1 METKKTIKSDSRRQA
16 TDSIRGYAY
25 QMYLSIYAWINLK
38 DNQTIVLEGAED
50 FDIYDDEEVETVQ
63 VKDTFKSGNL
73 TLRSESIVDAIR
85 HFWECQNENKE
96 YDIYF
101 RYLTTSNRGY
111 EKGHQFPDKLKG
123 LDYWDQC
130 NGGIGDVKVLA
141 GFLSTVNLPKDLLNF
156 IKVSEPKEVLN
167 KLIRR
172 ISWDTGRKSSDAI
185 KLAIDDKIARDGH
198 RLGVPTPEISGVR
211 GVLLETVIDTIAN
224 KDLRIIRFKDYLD
237 ILANETMVC
246 VNRKQFDYL
255 QSSRK
260 LEESFSP
267 ILPDVQQ
274 LPSGFGQLTYF
285 SSKNKYNI
293 PELLK
298 GASKRESIVHSLINI
313 LNKHKILILNGST
326 GTGKS
331 TVALLLTKKVKGN
344 WNWLN
349 LRSVDHRQISNLLRF
364 TTYLLEKNVL
374 EPFLVI
380 DDIDI
385 RHFKE
390 YDMALQ
396 SLLFKIKSENG
407 RAIITSQRELP
418 EQLFIKMWLHKECG
432 QETPYFK
439 EDEICE
445 LIALHGCNDKK
456 QISFYSKVILM
467 TTNIG
472 HPQLCHARV
481 RHLQSERWP
490 KLSAKD
496 IISPEEIKK
505 EKENVRQQLLTELP
519 SDDAR
524 NLLYKLSVFTGYF
537 TRNVAI
543 SLGAVEPKV
552 ALPGESF
559 ENLVGPWI
567 ERVGKEFFRITPLLV
582 GAVHAIFNTEQ
593 VKSIQLAATNGILMQ
608 KTLTPPEISDAL
620 ALSLASDSGSHLN
633 WISYQLL
640 KMSHEEKKMIAEY
653 LFWFGLLALDKGE
666 KIYKKNP
673 CINSIL
679 RTIQY
684 DIVVSSGEEESAINI
699 AQRWYEDIND
709 IDISE
714 IKHVSK
720 ILYYSKLL
728 LSIEVPFNFKF
739 IFDALI
745 NLISLLN
752 EVQGMHKSC
761 EFDKYKGIDDAV
773 DTNDQIVTITGIQ
786 IARIKSVET
795 LNAFVDA
802 LDSIDEND
810 KRIVIENLKKGE
822 KDISRTSFSTAWISE
837 LKKEKPDFENTIRIF
852 EKTAQK
858 GLLWDYEILSATA
871 YETISIIQDEHLHE
885 PDKAFSTIN
894 NAIEKFGST
903 NYILENQRARI
914 YFNLKDYEKA
924 LNIWESI
931 IPEMK
936 KLTTFTTV
944 GSVAHSERLAGI
956 SSAKLGNLDNWKKAA
971 NFFKSAARS
980 AESGTREMKVGC
992 QADEAF
998 ALWKCESKRDSLK
1011 KLIIVIEGF
1020 SQLPDPNNNLPTYAL
1035 KKRIGHM
1042 ISWMNQDQRR
1052 KHLEGFAEPSPGCA
1066 SNPDADEEFKNYP
1079 LIPDAFLWSLL
1090 SEMENRLGIDI
1101 GISKKFNNERKKVD
1115 SPVLNLFANFNAI
1128 QNSFKKLDFDNLIEN
1143 FKELCLNEYASIK
1156 HHESAKN
1163 IFDDTQG
1170 IQITENEL
1178 CSASNKVKLYY
1189 LILSAIV
1196 SIVIRKGPK
1205 KVPLEKWKEDCELHH
1220 LLNEQL
1226 NDFFNKFPES
1236 FSKPT
1241 SELTHLIN
1249 DGNATFSDRYIACL
1263 KISIEGDVSPEMLF
1277 IANITLLFPFNDFG
1291 WKKSFEFDFEKAVIK
1306 NWKYVIKNQRFA
1318 LRMPT
1323 LTIPAIQQACDE
1335 TKNHGLAKVALVL
1348 LEAFKAINITL
1359 DDEQKKKLMSIA
1371 VEERGQVFNIDK
1383 RFNSLLI

>member
-1 METKKTIKSDSRRQA
+1 METKKTIKSDLRRQA

-25 QMYLSIYAWINLK
+25 QMYQSIYAWINLNA
-38 DNQTIVLEGAED
+38 NQTIVLEGAED
-50 FDIYDDEEVETVQ
+50 FDIYDDKEVATVQ
-63 VKDTFKSGNL
+63 VKDTSKSGNV
-73 TLRSESIVDAIR
+73 TLRSESIVDAIK
-85 HFWECQNENKE
+85 HFWECQKENTE

-111 EKGHQFPDKLKG
+111 ERGHLFPGKLTG

-130 NGGIGDVKVLA
+130 NDGIGDIKVLVK
-141 GFLSTVNLPKDLLNF
+141 FLLTVNLPKDLLNF
-156 IKVSEPKEVLN
+156 IKNSESKAVLN
-167 KLIRR
+167 KLIQR
-172 ISWDTGRKSSDAI
+172 ISWDTGRKPSDAI
-185 KLAIDDKIARDGH
+185 KAAIDDKIAYDGNN
-198 RLGVPTPEISGVR
+198 LGVPISETSAIR
-211 GVLLETVIDTIAN
+211 SVLLEKVVDTITT
-224 KDLRIIRFKDYLD
+224 KEHRVLRISDYLY
-237 ILANETMVC
+237 ILEKETMVS
-246 VNRKQFDYL
+246 VSRKQFNY
-255 QSSRK
+255 SESANI
-260 LEESFSP
+260 LEENLSSVFKS
-267 ILPDVQQ
+267 LQQ
-274 LPSGFGQLTYF
+274 LPSGFGQLTHF
-285 SSKNKYNI
+285 SSKSKYRI
-293 PELLK
+293 PEIFE
-298 GASKRESIVHSLINI
+298 GASGRESIVNSLGNI
-313 LNKHKILILNGST
+313 LNKHKMLILDGSA

-331 TVALLLTKKVKGN
+331 TVALLITKRVKGN
-344 WNWLN
+344 WNWLD
-349 LRSVDHRQISNLLRF
+349 LRTIEHSQISNLLNI
-364 TTYLLEKNVL
+364 TGYLLEKNKL
-374 EPFLVI
+374 EPFLII

-390 YDMALQ
+390 YDIALQ
-396 SLLFKIKSENG
+396 SLLFKIKSKNG
-407 RAIITSQRELP
+407 RVIITSQRELP
-418 EQLFIKMWLHKECG
+418 EQLFTKMWLHKECG
-432 QETPYFK
+432 QKTPYFN
-439 EDEICE
+439 EDEIRE
-445 LIALHGCNDKK
+445 LIALHGCKDKK
-456 QISFYSKVILM
+456 QISSYSKVILM
-467 TTNIG
+467 STNNG

-481 RHLQSERWP
+481 RHLQNERWP

-496 IISPEEIKK
+496 IISPEEIKI
-505 EKENVRQQLLTELP
+505 EQENVRQQLLTELP

-559 ENLVGPWI
+559 EKLVGPWI
-567 ERVGKEFFRITPLLV
+567 EKVGKEFFRITPLLV
-582 GAVHAIFNTEQ
+582 GSVHEIFNIEQ
-593 VKSIQLAATNGILMQ
+593 VKSIQIAAADGILMQ

-620 ALSLASDSGSHLN
+620 AFSLASDSGSHLN

-684 DIVVSSGEEESAINI
+684 DIVVSSGEEESVINI

-728 LSIEVPFNFKF
+728 LSIEVPFDFKF
-739 IFDALI
+739 IFEALI

-752 EVQGMHKSC
+752 EEQFKLKSR
-761 EFDKYKGIDDAV
+761 EFDKYKSIDDAV

-822 KDISRTSFSTAWISE
+822 SDISRTSFSTAWISE

-894 NAIEKFGST
+894 NAIEKSDST

-936 KLTTFTTV
+936 TLTMFTTV
-944 GSVAHSERLAGI
+944 GSIAHSERLAGI

-971 NFFKSAARS
+971 NFFKSAAKS
-980 AESGTREMKVGC
+980 AESGTIEMKVGC

-1020 SQLPDPNNNLPTYAL
+1020 NQLPDPNSNLPTYAL

-1042 ISWMNQDQRR
+1042 ISWMNQDQR
-1052 KHLEGFAEPSPGCA
+1052 KKYSEGYTEPSPGCA

-1079 LIPDAFLWSLL
+1079 LVPDAFLWSLL
-1090 SEMENRLGIDI
+1090 SEMEKRLGIDI
-1101 GISKKFNNERKKVD
+1101 GVSEKFNNERKKVD
-1115 SPVLNLFANFNAI
+1115 SPVLNLFANFSGI
-1128 QNSFKKLDFDNLIEN
+1128 QNSFKKLDFDNLIED
-1143 FKELCLNEYASIK
+1143 FKKLRFNYYASKKLNES
-1156 HHESAKN
+1156 EKN
-1163 IFDDTQG
+1163 IFDDTQNVH
-1170 IQITENEL
+1170 ITNNEL
-1178 CSASNKVKLYY
+1178 SSEESKASLYY
-1189 LILSAIV
+1189 LIISAIV
-1196 SIVIRKGPK
+1196 SIIVRKGLK
-1205 KVPLEKWKEDCELHH
+1205 NVPLKEWKEDSAQHN

-1226 NDFFNKFPES
+1226 RDFFDKLPML

-1241 SELTHLIN
+1241 GELTYLIN
-1249 DGNATFSDRYIACL
+1249 SPNAPLNDRYIAYL
-1263 KISIEGDVSPEMLF
+1263 KVSIEGDVNPEILF
-1277 IANITLLFPFNDFG
+1277 KANITLLFSFSEFE
-1291 WKKSFEFDFEKAVIK
+1291 WKESFEVDFEKAVIK
-1306 NWKYVIKNQRFA
+1306 SWKYVIKKQRFA
-1318 LRMPT
+1318 LRTPT

-1348 LEAFKAINITL
+1348 LEAFKAVNINL
-1359 DDEQKKKLMSIA
+1359 SDEQRKKLMSIA
-1371 VEERGQVFNIDK
+1371 GQKQGQILKAEEAN
-1383 RFNSLLI
+1383 